1 MIPVYCVKRNKKP
14 LSTYSCT
21 VLVILKPGFLSKMYL
36 RNTMGIKISI
46 LMTPPYKWLPVWPPV
61 NRLSAVLSLWLWF
74 LLFPAHRSALIMYH
88 LSQFPG
94 FATAT
99 GRIRC
104 RHEIIPKGQAKFY
117 LQLFT
122 SIIYNSHL
130 LVMLCTIIQFIY
142 SITSES
148 QFL

>member
-1 MIPVYCVKRNKKP
+1 MKVGM
-14 LSTYSCT
+14 LDYSC
-21 VLVILKPGFLSKMYL
+21 IADISPGF
-36 RNTMGIKISI
+36 GEFCIK
-46 LMTPPYKWLPVWPPV
+46 KGEV
-61 NRLSAVLSLWLWF
+61 
-74 LLFPAHRSALIMYH
+74 
-88 LSQFPG
+88 SQFAG